1 MGKTMTL
8 ATVIVVGI
16 ALLFGMPGAVWTLA
30 FSVPIGCV
38 LWVVARLLGWT

>member
-1 MGKTMTL
+1 MEKTMLL

-16 ALLFGMPGAVWTLA
+16 ALLFGLPGALWTLT

-38 LWVVARLLGWT
+38 LWVVARLLGWM